1 LILKWRL
8 IVENVI
14 FMKEIRK
21 VFKDK
26 VVLNNITFNVRKN
39 EIFGLLGPSGSGKTT
54 TIKILTSQIMPTS
67 GQASILN
74 NDVYSFDRSILS
86 RVGILS
92 DNSGVYERLTVWD
105 NLKLFADIC
114 GADKKSIE
122 DILERVGLG
131 NDKRTTVKKLSKGMK
146 QRLILARSI
155 INKPELLFLDEPT
168 SSLDPSISNEIHNL
182 LKEINSEGT
191 TIFLT
196 THDMVEADKLCD
208 RIAFLNNGTIVEVD
222 SPENLKLKYAKPV
235 IQVKLKCQDNKIF
248 LSKNAE
254 NAEKIRLWIATDE
267 LESIHSYEP
276 SIEEIFLKVTGR
288 KLK

>member
-1 LILKWRL
+1 M
-8 IVENVI
+8 ENVI

-67 GQASILN
+67 GQASTLN

-131 NDKRTTVKKLSKGMK
+131 DDKRTAVKKLSKGMK

-254 NAEKIRLWIATDE
+254 NAEKIRSWIATDE

>member
-1 LILKWRL
+1 M
-8 IVENVI
+8 ENVI

-67 GQASILN
+67 GKASILN

-168 SSLDPSISNEIHNL
+168 SSLDPFISNEIHNL

-208 RIAFLNNGTIVEVD
+208 CIAFLNNGTIVEVD

>member
-1 LILKWRL
+1 M
-8 IVENVI
+8 ENVI

-67 GQASILN
+67 GEASILN

-131 NDKRTTVKKLSKGMK
+131 DDKRTAVKKLSKGMK

-254 NAEKIRLWIATDE
+254 NAEKIRSWIATDE

>member
-1 LILKWRL
+1 M
-8 IVENVI
+8 ENVI

-67 GQASILN
+67 GEASILN

-114 GADKKSIE
+114 GAHKKSIE

-131 NDKRTTVKKLSKGMK
+131 DDKTTAVKKLSKGMK

-254 NAEKIRLWIATDE
+254 NAEKIRSWIATDE

-276 SIEEIFLKVTGR
+276 SIEEIFLKATGR

>member
-1 LILKWRL
+1 MDNI
-8 IVENVI
+8 I
-14 FMKEIRK
+14 FMKEIK
-21 VFKDK
+21 KAFKDK
-26 VVLNNITFNVRKN
+26 VVLNHLTFEVKRD

-67 GQASILN
+67 GEAFVLN
-74 NDVYSFDRSILS
+74 NNVYSFHRRTLS
-86 RVGILS
+86 KVGILS
-92 DNSGVYERLTVWD
+92 DNSGIYERLTVWD

-114 GADKKSIE
+114 GADKKSI
-122 DILERVGLG
+122 DDLLDRVGLSD
-131 NDKRTTVKKLSKGMK
+131 DKRMVAKKLSKGMK

-168 SSLDPSISNEIHNL
+168 SSLDPAISNEIHKL
-182 LKEINSEGT
+182 LKEINSQGT

-208 RIAFLNNGTIVEVD
+208 RIAFLNNGSIAEVD

-235 IQVKLKCQDNKIF
+235 IEVKLKWQDNKIF
-248 LSKNAE
+248 LSKNPE
-254 NAEKIRLWIATDE
+254 NAEKIRSWIASDA
-267 LESIHSYEP
+267 LDSIHSCEP

-288 KLK
+288 KLG

>member
-1 LILKWRL
+1 M
-8 IVENVI
+8 EDVI
-14 FMKEIRK
+14 FMKEIK
-21 VFKDK
+21 KTFKDK
-26 VVLNNITFNVRKN
+26 VVLNNLTFEVRKN
-39 EIFGLLGPSGSGKTT
+39 EIFGLLGASGSGKTT

-67 GQASILN
+67 GQACILN

-92 DNSGVYERLTVWD
+92 DNSGIYERLTVWD

-122 DILERVGLG
+122 DILDRVGLSD
-131 NDKRTTVKKLSKGMK
+131 NKRTVAKKLSKGMK
-146 QRLILARSI
+146 QRLVLARSI

-168 SSLDPSISNEIHNL
+168 SSLDPSISSEIHKL

-208 RIAFLNNGTIVEVD
+208 RIAFLNNGTIVEID

-235 IQVKLKCQDNKIF
+235 IEVKLKNRDDKIF

-254 NAEKIRLWIATDE
+254 NAEKIRSWIATDA
-267 LESIHSYEP
+267 LDSIHSYEP

-288 KLK
+288 NLH

>member
-1 LILKWRL
+1 M
-8 IVENVI
+8 ENII
-14 FMKEIRK
+14 FMKEIK
-21 VFKDK
+21 KTFKDK
-26 VVLNNITFNVRKN
+26 VVLNHLTFQVKKN

-67 GQASILN
+67 GEAFILN
-74 NDVYSFDRSILS
+74 NDVYSFDRRILS
-86 RVGILS
+86 RFGILS
-92 DNSGVYERLTVWD
+92 DNSGIYERLTVWD

-114 GADKKSIE
+114 GADKKSIG
-122 DILERVGLG
+122 DLLDRVGLSD
-131 NDKRTTVKKLSKGMK
+131 DKRTVAKKLSKGMK

-168 SSLDPSISNEIHNL
+168 SSLDPSISSEIHKL

-208 RIAFLNNGTIVEVD
+208 RIGFLNNGNITQID

-235 IQVKLKCQDNKIF
+235 IEVKLKGQDNKIF

-254 NAEKIRLWIATDE
+254 NAEKIRSWIASDA
-267 LESIHSYEP
+267 LDSIHSCEP

-288 KLK
+288 KLG

>member
-1 LILKWRL
+1 M
-8 IVENVI
+8 ENVI

-131 NDKRTTVKKLSKGMK
+131 DDKRTAVKKLSKGMK

-254 NAEKIRLWIATDE
+254 NAEKIRSWIATDE